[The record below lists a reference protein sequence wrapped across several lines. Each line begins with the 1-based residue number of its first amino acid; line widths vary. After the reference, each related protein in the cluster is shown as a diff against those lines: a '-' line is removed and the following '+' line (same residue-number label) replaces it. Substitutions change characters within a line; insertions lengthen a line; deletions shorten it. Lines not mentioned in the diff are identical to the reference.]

1 MSVCEK
7 TKLGFFLKIQKIPF
21 KPPHNFVSSGMRQKQ
36 GTARDQM
43 SFSSFALVDKG
54 YHNGRQIQEYAI

>member
-1 MSVCEK
+1 
-7 TKLGFFLKIQKIPF
+7 
-21 KPPHNFVSSGMRQKQ
+21 MRQKQ

-54 YHNGRQIQEYAI
+54 YHNGRQIQEYVN